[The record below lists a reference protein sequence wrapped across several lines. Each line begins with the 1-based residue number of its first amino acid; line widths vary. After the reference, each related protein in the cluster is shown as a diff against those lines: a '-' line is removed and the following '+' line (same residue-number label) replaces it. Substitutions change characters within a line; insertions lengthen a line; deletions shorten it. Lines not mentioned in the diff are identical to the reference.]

1 MSVKI
6 IKNCRFCGSNKLKK
20 VINLGYQYLQGYFVD
35 DSFNKKKNIL
45 SKRFLTELV
54 RCNSSKD
61 KNACG
66 LLQLS
71 ITIPPKLLYKK
82 YFYRSGVN
90 FTMKKHLNNMENILN
105 QIGIENY
112 IFLSVLLFC
121 IGIFGVLYRRNAII
135 VFMSIEIMLNAVNLL
150 FIAFS
155 TYWQDAKGEVFVFFS
170 MTVAA
175 AEVAVGL
182 ALLVSVFRNI
192 GSVDISNLKN
202 LKG

>member
-1 MSVKI
+1 
-6 IKNCRFCGSNKLKK
+6 
-20 VINLGYQYLQGYFVD
+20 
-35 DSFNKKKNIL
+35 
-45 SKRFLTELV
+45 
-54 RCNSSKD
+54 
-61 KNACG
+61 
-66 LLQLS
+66 
-71 ITIPPKLLYKK
+71 
-82 YFYRSGVN
+82 
-90 FTMKKHLNNMENILN
+90 MENILN